1 MDEEGVTWGHVE
13 GCKVGLDVWPASFLR
28 QQWEAQG
35 EIKTPSVQE
44 WGIAP
49 DIPPMAALFVMV
61 GVGLYP
67 PPELMVA
74 MSQAF
79 FEYLEAE
86 GRLELEDVFFGR
98 PRQRAGNYARRRK
111 KGERDFRMAVAYG
124 QEKLRQT
131 TLQGEG
137 PAERAAGDKVSGETL
152 RRMLRARPDLRKLAD
167 NEALVTYIARAF
179 AEMDGAA
186 K

>member
-1 MDEEGVTWGHVE
+1 MDEEGATWGHVE
-13 GCKVGLDVWPASFLR
+13 GCKAGLDIGLARFLR
-28 QQWEAQG
+28 RQWEAQG

-44 WGIAP
+44 WGFAP
-49 DIPPMAALFVMV
+49 DTPPMAALFVMV
-61 GVGLYP
+61 GMGLYP
-67 PPELMVA
+67 PPELMLA

-79 FEYLEAE
+79 IEYLEAE
-86 GRLELEDVFFGR
+86 GRLELEDVFFGK

-124 QEKLRQT
+124 QEKRRQA

-152 RRMLRARPDLRKLAD
+152 RRMLRAHPDLRKLAD
-167 NEALVTYIARAF
+167 NEVLVTYLAQAL

-186 K
+186 R